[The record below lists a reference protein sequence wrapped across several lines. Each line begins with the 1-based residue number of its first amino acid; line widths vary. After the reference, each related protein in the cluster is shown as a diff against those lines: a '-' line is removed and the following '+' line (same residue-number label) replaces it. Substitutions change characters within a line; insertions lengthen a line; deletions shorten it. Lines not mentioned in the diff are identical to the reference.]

1 MATIKTQGGKVI
13 LKNGKVSC
21 ECCSSICNL
30 NLNSSGGD
38 AGYIQTFPVN
48 TGEIGFDITVTFTA
62 FFQADRFLIQGIY
75 DTGCIGGQA
84 GQPSSVTSVVTIPPN
99 TQNIT
104 LQVIPNC
111 LGGSGTI
118 WDLSITC
125 DGSSGEGIGLSLL

>member
-1 MATIKTQGGKVI
+1 MATIKTQNGKV
-13 LKNGKVSC
+13 LTKDGKVSC
-21 ECCSSICNL
+21 ECCSIQPSICDL

-38 AGYIQTFPVN
+38 EGYIQTFPVN
-48 TGEIGFDITVTFTA
+48 TGNIGFDVSVTFVA
-62 FFQADRFLIQGIY
+62 YFQADRFLIQGIY

-84 GQPSSVTSVVTIPPN
+84 GQPSSVTSTVTIPPN
-99 TQNIT
+99 TQNVT

-125 DGSSGEGIGLSLL
+125 LLETPAP